1 LAQTYSP
8 ASEQFTLA
16 EPVEAEGIGLHT
28 GEQCAVELRP
38 APQGGGLVFFCGSDS
53 TPVPALAENVIPAQR
68 RTVLGR
74 EGLRIETVE
83 HLLGALAGM
92 RIFHARIQVT
102 GPEVPALDG
111 SALPFVELIEQAG
124 IAPVQN
130 PSPLITPI
138 SPIRVSD
145 DGDEAWVEALPGEDY
160 RVSVAVWYAQ
170 TGEQKVSLRIT
181 PEAFKKQIAP
191 ARTFGFED
199 EVELVLRSGLAAGA
213 TTDNVVLIGRGGKMS
228 SPARLENEVARH
240 KALDLIGDL
249 ALCGGVLR
257 AHIIA
262 CRPGH
267 RLNTRLA
274 ALLSR
279 LPQG

>member
-1 LAQTYSP
+1 LAETYSP

-16 EPVEAEGIGLHT
+16 HTVEAEGIGLHT
-28 GEQCAVELRP
+28 GKQCAVELSP
-38 APQGGGLVFFCGSDS
+38 APEGGGLVFFCGDDPA
-53 TPVPALAENVIPAQR
+53 PVPALAENAILAER

-74 EGLRIETVE
+74 GGLRIETVE

-92 RIFHARIQVT
+92 RIFHARIQVV

-124 IAPVQN
+124 VAPVQN
-130 PSPLITPI
+130 PSRLIMPT
-138 SPIRVSD
+138 SPVTVSD
-145 DGDEAWVEALPGEDY
+145 DSGEALVEALPCDDY
-160 RVSVAVWYAQ
+160 RVSASVCYAE

-181 PEAFKKQIAP
+181 PEVFKKEIAP

-213 TTDNVVLIGRGGKMS
+213 SPDNVVLIGRGCKMS

-240 KALDLIGDL
+240 KVLDLIGDL

-262 CRPGH
+262 SRPGH

-274 ALLSR
+274 ELLSR
-279 LPQG
+279 LPRR